1 MRLIEELVAAVDMTA
16 SEKTIEVNGKDFT
29 FWVTPLTA
37 AEREKALKEAGDG
50 AASAGRF
57 GMSLILSKCRDQNN
71 RPLFAPGD
79 AARLRNDL
87 PSAVIDK
94 LMLAVMNAEEEV
106 EEDEGSKSEGPK
118 AGRSAKG

>member
-1 MRLIEELVAAVDMTA
+1 MRLIEQLVAAVDMTA
-16 SEKTIEVNGKDFT
+16 AEKTIEVNGKDFT

-37 AEREKALKEAGDG
+37 AERERALKEAGEG

-57 GMSLILSKCRDQNN
+57 GLSLIVSKCRDQNN
-71 RPLFAPGD
+71 QPLFAPGD
-79 AARLRNDL
+79 ASRLRNDL

-106 EEDEGSKSEGPK
+106 EEDDTKSEKGAKPVK
-118 AGRSAKG
+118 SAKG